1 MGSAAVQ
8 STLWGPRADD
18 WADVQ
23 EGMSAALYES
33 VLDALNVR
41 ARMSVLDIGC
51 GAGLYCRMAADRGAV
66 VYGVDATAMLL
77 GIARRRVPLADLR
90 QADMEELPFPDD
102 SFHVV
107 TAFNVLPFAES
118 PIAALREARRVA
130 RPNAAV
136 VMAVTGMP
144 EQVQTSGYLMA
155 VGSLLPVKPASA
167 PGFALSG
174 DGALQDL
181 AREAGLEPRRMTDVQ
196 CVLEYPDEAT
206 ALRGLLSCGAAVRAI
221 QAAGD
226 ERVKHVVLKAIA
238 PYRRADGGY
247 TLTDTYRYLVAKA

>member
-33 VLDALNVR
+33 VLDTLNVR

-51 GAGLYCRMAADRGAV
+51 GAGLYCRMAADRGAMV
-66 VYGVDATAMLL
+66 HGVDATAMLL

-90 QADMEELPFPDD
+90 QADMEELPFSDD
-102 SFHVV
+102 SFLVV

-118 PIAALREARRVA
+118 PIAALREAKRVA

-155 VGSLLPVKPASA
+155 VGSLLPVKPAGA
-167 PGFALSG
+167 PGFALSR

-181 AREAGLEPRRMTDVQ
+181 ARDAGLEPRRMTDVQ

-206 ALRGLLSCGAAVRAI
+206 ALRGLLSCGTAVRAI

-226 ERVKHVVLKAIA
+226 ERVKGVVLKAIE

-247 TLTDTYRYLVAKA
+247 RLTDTYRYLVAKA

>member
-51 GAGLYCRMAADRGAV
+51 GAGLYCRMAADRGAA

-90 QADMEELPFPDD
+90 QADMEELPFPED

-107 TAFNVLPFAES
+107 TAFNALPYAES
-118 PIAALREARRVA
+118 PLRALRETKRVA

-136 VMAVTGMP
+136 VMAVTGAP
-144 EQVQTSGYLMA
+144 EQMQTSGYLTA
-155 VGSLLPVKPASA
+155 LGSLLPVKPAGA
-167 PGFALSG
+167 PGCFALSQ

-181 AREAGLEPRRMTDVQ
+181 AREAGLEPRRMTEVQ
-196 CVLEYPDEAT
+196 CVLEYPDEPT
-206 ALRGLLSCGAAVRAI
+206 ALRGLLSCGTAVRAI
-221 QAAGD
+221 QAAGLD
-226 ERVKHVVLKAIA
+226 RVKRVVLKAIE
-238 PYRRADGGY
+238 PYRADGGY

>member
-90 QADMEELPFPDD
+90 QADMEELPFADD

-118 PIAALREARRVA
+118 PIAALREAKRVA

-136 VMAVTGMP
+136 VMAVTAAP
-144 EQVQTSGYLMA
+144 EQVQTSGYLTA
-155 VGSLLPVKPASA
+155 LGSLLPVKPAVA
-167 PGFALSG
+167 PGFGLSR

-181 AREAGLEPRRMTDVQ
+181 AREAGLEPRRMADVQ
-196 CVLEYPDEAT
+196 CVLEYPDEPT
-206 ALRGLLSCGAAVRAI
+206 ALRGLLSCGTSVRAI

-226 ERVKHVVLKAIA
+226 ERVRRVVLKAIA
-238 PYRRADGGY
+238 PYRRADDGY